1 MTTNGTPSAAV
12 SVKQLPPRIT
22 PASDNHSTLSM
33 DRRSVAAHPWHD
45 LEIGKSRLSECSH
58 MFQNFHILKSI
69 IGAFHV

>member
-45 LEIGKSRLSECSH
+45 LEIGPEAPEVFNCVSLSAYSLLTV
-58 MFQNFHILKSI
+58 I
-69 IGAFHV
+69 